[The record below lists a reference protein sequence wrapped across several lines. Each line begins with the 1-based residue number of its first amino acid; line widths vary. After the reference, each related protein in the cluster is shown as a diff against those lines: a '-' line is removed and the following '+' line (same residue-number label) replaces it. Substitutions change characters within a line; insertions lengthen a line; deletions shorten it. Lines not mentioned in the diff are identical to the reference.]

1 MKKLVISTFALVS
14 FVFINFAF
22 SAPSFANQPLLL
34 SLKGD
39 FVQGGLVIGQAAPNT
54 KVAFNGT
61 DLKVSED
68 GYFVFGFHR
77 DFEANAKLTL
87 TQGEQKEV
95 QPLVI
100 RKRQYNIERVDG
112 LPPSKVNPMKPEV
125 LARIRKEGALVGSAR
140 AKTSDIRAF
149 MQDFIWPAKGR
160 LSGFYGSQR
169 VLNGDP
175 KRPHYGVDVAAP
187 TGTQVVAPA
196 DGIVRLVH
204 DDMFYSGGTLIIDH
218 GFGVSSTFIHLNSI
232 EVKDGQEVKQGD
244 RIATIGA
251 TGRATGPHLD
261 WRINWFKSRLDPQLL
276 VPPFD
281 EGNSE
286 KSTNKD

>member
-1 MKKLVISTFALVS
+1 MRSRFVFVLVLFISTSLA
-14 FVFINFAF
+14 AKE
-22 SAPSFANQPLLL
+22 PLLL

-39 FVQGGLVIGQAAPNT
+39 FAQGGLVIGQAAP
-54 KVAFNGT
+54 KAQVEFNGT
-61 DLKVSED
+61 QLKISDD

-77 DFEANAKLTL
+77 DHEAAATLTL
-87 TQGEQKEV
+87 TKGSLKEV
-95 QPLVI
+95 QPIHI

-112 LPPSKVNPMKPEV
+112 LPPSKVNPIKPEV
-125 LARIRKEGALVGSAR
+125 LKRIRKEGAMVAAAR
-140 AKTSDIRAF
+140 AKTSDLRHF

-187 TGTQVVAPA
+187 TGTPVVAPA
-196 DGIVRLVH
+196 DGIVRLAY
-204 DDMFYSGGTLIIDH
+204 DNMFYSGGTLIVDH

-232 EVKDGQEVKQGD
+232 DVEEGQVVKQGD
-244 RIATIGA
+244 LIATIGA

-261 WRINWFKSRLDPQLL
+261 WRINWFKSRLDPQLMA
-276 VPPFD
+276 PPF
-281 EGNSE
+281 EGNNSDTKTVME
-286 KSTNKD
+286 EGRK

>member
-1 MKKLVISTFALVS
+1 MIKQLIRYSFLLSLMLVVPLMAK
-14 FVFINFAF
+14 
-22 SAPSFANQPLLL
+22 QPLLL

-39 FVQGGLVIGQAAPNT
+39 FAQGGLVIGQAAPNT
-54 KVAFNGT
+54 KVSFNGT
-61 DLKVSED
+61 KLKVSEE

-77 DFEANAKLTL
+77 DFEEKATLTL
-87 TQGEQKEV
+87 TNGKHKEV
-95 QPLVI
+95 QPLFI

-112 LPPSKVNPMKPEV
+112 LPPSKINPIKPKT
-125 LARIRKEGALVGSAR
+125 LARIKKEGAMVGVAR
-140 AKTSDIRAF
+140 AKTSEIKAF

-169 VLNGDP
+169 VLNGEP

-187 TGTQVVAPA
+187 TGTAVIAPA

-204 DDMFYSGGTLIIDH
+204 NDMFYSGGTLIVDH

-232 EVKDGQEVKQGD
+232 EVKEGQEVKQGD
-244 RIATIGA
+244 LIATIGA

-261 WRINWFKSRLDPQLL
+261 WRINWYKSRLDPQLL
-276 VPPFD
+276 VPPFK
-281 EGNSE
+281 ETSF
-286 KSTNKD
+286 KKD

>member
-1 MKKLVISTFALVS
+1 MMLSRFKKIVVVGLLISSSISLA
-14 FVFINFAF
+14 
-22 SAPSFANQPLLL
+22 QEPLLL

-39 FVQGGLVIGQAAPNT
+39 FTQGGLVIGQVAPNT
-54 KVAFNGT
+54 KVNFNGT
-61 DLKVSED
+61 KLRVSDD

-77 DFEANAKLTL
+77 DHEEDAKLTL
-87 TQGEQKEV
+87 TKGDNKEI
-95 QPLVI
+95 QPLLI

-125 LARIRKEGALVGSAR
+125 LKRIRTEGGMVASAR
-140 AKTSDIRAF
+140 AKTSDISAF

-169 VLNGDP
+169 VLNGEP

-187 TGTQVVAPA
+187 TGTPVIAPA

-204 DDMFYSGGTLIIDH
+204 NDMFYSGGTLIVDH

-232 EVKDGQEVKQGD
+232 EVKEGQEIKQGD
-244 RIATIGA
+244 PIATIGA
-251 TGRATGPHLD
+251 SGRATGPHLD

-276 VPPFD
+276 VPPFIK
-281 EGNSE
+281 EE
-286 KSTNKD
+286 AKK

>member
-1 MKKLVISTFALVS
+1 MKNIITSTLIFIAIAGSAL
-14 FVFINFAF
+14 
-22 SAPSFANQPLLL
+22 ANSKQPLLL

-39 FVQGGLVIGQAAPNT
+39 FTQGGLVIGQAAPNT

-77 DFEANAKLTL
+77 DFESNANLTL
-87 TQGEQKEV
+87 TNGRQKVE

-100 RKRQYNIERVDG
+100 RQREYNIERVDG

-125 LARIRKEGALVGSAR
+125 LARIRKEGAMVGSAR
-140 AKTSDIRAF
+140 AKTSDVKSF

-187 TGTQVVAPA
+187 TGTEVVAPA

-204 DDMFYSGGTLIIDH
+204 EDMFYSGGTLIVDH

-232 EVKDGQEVKQGD
+232 DVKDGQEIKQGEK
-244 RIATIGA
+244 IATIGA

-276 VPPFD
+276 VPPFT
-281 EGNSE
+281 EGNSQKRSDKE
-286 KSTNKD
+286 

>member
-1 MKKLVISTFALVS
+1 MQKKVSTLFFIKLMLLSLAL
-14 FVFINFAF
+14 NAQ
-22 SAPSFANQPLLL
+22 QPLLL

-39 FVQGGLVIGQAAPNT
+39 FAQGGLVIGQAAPNT
-54 KVAFNGT
+54 KVEFNGT
-61 DLKVSED
+61 NLKVSAD

-77 DFEANAKLTL
+77 DFEASASLKLTRGK
-87 TQGEQKEV
+87 QQEN
-95 QPLVI
+95 QPLQI
-100 RKRQYNIERVDG
+100 RKRDYQIERVDG
-112 LPPSKVNPMKPEV
+112 LPPSKVNPVKPEV
-125 LARIRKEGALVGSAR
+125 LARIRKEGALVAKAR
-140 AKTSDIRAF
+140 ANTSSIEAF
-149 MQDFIWPAKGR
+149 MQDFIWPAEGR

-187 TGTQVVAPA
+187 TGTPVIAPA

-204 DDMFYSGGTLIIDH
+204 DDMFYSGGTLIVDH

-232 EVKDGQEVKQGD
+232 EVKQGQEVKQGD
-244 RIATIGA
+244 LVATIGA

-276 VPPFD
+276 VPPFK
-281 EGNSE
+281 ENVSA
-286 KSTNKD
+286 KQSKK